1 MIMPGP
7 QEWLIII
14 LVIMLIFGASKI
26 PELARNLGKAKGEFK
41 KGEIEAEM
49 EAKKLEEELKKN
61 EEDEKKK
68 EAVEA
73 ATL

>member
-1 MIMPGP
+1 MMPGP
-7 QEWLIII
+7 QELMIIFLIIFA
-14 LVIMLIFGASKI
+14 VFGASKI